1 MRSSLAERVAPYLE
15 KVAAVAPIAGA
26 TADWSEANSRPAD
39 EFVDALRKAGL
50 FRLLG
55 PQEMGGAAL
64 SPWEL
69 GPIIEAMA
77 RVDGSAG
84 WTLALGQG
92 LLGQLVKPEIFRELF
107 SDPNLSMAGSLNPA
121 HVRAIKA
128 KGGYRYSGRG
138 TYVSGCTHASW
149 MMAAGVVVEDGA
161 VKIADGAPVIRAG
174 VLPMKDCVIRETWN
188 VLGMRG
194 TGSHDV
200 EFDDIFVRDDL
211 TFPQA
216 NALANLGAS
225 LSPVA
230 LGVARHALDAFVE
243 LASAKK
249 PTGARDLLRERVT
262 AQAQLGEAEGL
273 LQAARSFFY
282 ETVEEAE
289 ARRGAGRAPTDAA
302 RARMRLGSVM
312 AAQFSARAVDLIY
325 EAAGLTAA
333 ANDCAIGRCWR
344 DVHVL
349 RQHITLATTR
359 FEVVGRVYLGLPPG
373 SPLI

>member
-1 MRSSLAERVAPYLE
+1 MRRSLTDRLAPHLE
-15 KVAAVAPIAGA
+15 KVAAVAPIADA

-39 EFVDALRKAGL
+39 ALVDALREAGL
-50 FRLLG
+50 FRLLV
-55 PQEMGGAAL
+55 PKEMGGAAL
-64 SPWEL
+64 SQWEL

-77 RVDGSAG
+77 RIDGSAG

-92 LLGQLVKPEIFRELF
+92 LLGQLVKPAVFREIF
-107 SDPNLSMAGSLNPA
+107 SDPNLTMAGSLNPA
-121 HVRAIKA
+121 HVRAIKVE
-128 KGGYRYSGRG
+128 GGYRYSGRG

-161 VKIADGAPVIRAG
+161 TKTADGAPVIRAG
-174 VLPMKDCVIRETWN
+174 VLPMKDCVIHETWN

-200 EFDDIFVRDDL
+200 EFNDIFVPDDL
-211 TFPQA
+211 TLPHA

-262 AQAQLGEAEGL
+262 AQAQLGEAEGH

-289 ARRGAGRAPTDAA
+289 ARRSAGQAPTDAE

-312 AAQFSARAVDLIY
+312 AAQLSAKAVDLIY
-325 EAAGLTAA
+325 EAAGLTSA

-359 FEVVGRVYLGLPPG
+359 YEVIGRVCLGMAPG

>member
-230 LGVARHALDAFVE
+230 LGVARLALDAFVE

-302 RARMRLGSVM
+302 RARMGLGAVM
-312 AAQFSARAVDLIY
+312 AAQFSGRAVDNIY

>member
-1 MRSSLAERVAPYLE
+1 MRTSLADRVAPHLE
-15 KVAAVAPIAGA
+15 KVAAVAPIARA

-39 EFVDALRKAGL
+39 EFVGALRKADL
-50 FRLLG
+50 FRLLV
-55 PQEMGGAAL
+55 PKEMGGAAL

-77 RVDGSAG
+77 RIDGSAG

-92 LLGQLVKPEIFRELF
+92 LLGQLVTPAVFRELF
-107 SDPNLSMAGSLNPA
+107 SDPDLSIAGSLNPA
-121 HVRAIKA
+121 HARAVRTP
-128 KGGYRYSGRG
+128 GGYRYSGRG

-149 MMAAGVVVEDGA
+149 VLMAGLVVEDGQM
-161 VKIADGAPVIRAG
+161 KIADGAPVIRAG
-174 VLPMKDCVIRETWN
+174 VLPMKDCTIRETWN

-211 TFPQA
+211 TFTQA
-216 NALANLGAS
+216 DALANLGAS
-225 LSPVA
+225 LAPVA
-230 LGVARHALDAFVE
+230 LGVARHALDAFIE
-243 LASAKK
+243 LASTKK
-249 PTGARDLLRERVT
+249 PAGGRDLLRDRVT

-273 LQAARSFFY
+273 LQAARSVFY
-282 ETVEEAE
+282 EMVEEAE
-289 ARRGAGRAPTDAA
+289 ARRIAKRTPTDAE
-302 RARMRLGSVM
+302 RVRLRLGSVM
-312 AAQFSARAVDLIY
+312 AAQLSAKAVDLVY

-344 DVHVL
+344 DAHVL
-349 RQHITLATTR
+349 RQHITIATTR
-359 FEVVGRVYLGLPPG
+359 FEVVGRVCLGLPPG